1 MYVSGTV
8 EIQNPNYGL
17 AEISDIVD
25 RVRACIAKESGKPLH
40 MVEKADLQTTALV
53 AWHATRGDSVEFIF
67 HDRALK
73 QCLQSVFAGRFHT
86 FLWLIRQI

>member
-1 MYVSGTV
+1 
-8 EIQNPNYGL
+8 
-17 AEISDIVD
+17 
-25 RVRACIAKESGKPLH
+25 